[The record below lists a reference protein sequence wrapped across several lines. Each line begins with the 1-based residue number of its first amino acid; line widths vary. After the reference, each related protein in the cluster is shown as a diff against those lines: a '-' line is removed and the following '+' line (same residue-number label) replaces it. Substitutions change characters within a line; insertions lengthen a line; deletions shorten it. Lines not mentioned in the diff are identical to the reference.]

1 MQRILICGTLA
12 YDLIGTFDSALT
24 PDTRNVKLQTLH
36 QAFGGCAMNIAY
48 NVRRLAQDAIPL
60 AYAGVDYEPEYAAHI
75 RRLGISEAGIIH
87 QPDALCA
94 RGIILT
100 ASDGA
105 QLTAFYPGPQGIDT
119 LTTVLRR
126 VLDDGRLDAAI
137 LAPDQ
142 PEKTLACLQQLID
155 TPLKVWC
162 PGQYAEHVGARQI
175 EQILDR
181 TDMLVVNR
189 QEWLALREQMPAAA
203 ILNRTS
209 RVIVTH
215 GAEPVL
221 VLPDRLR
228 VPVPPIPIE
237 ELIDPTGCGDAFVA
251 ALTVELAAGAKLA
264 QAIAAGVDLAGQCLR
279 RAGAQCH

>member
-12 YDLIGTFDSALT
+12 YDLIGRFDSALT
-24 PDTRNVKLQTLH
+24 PNTCNVKLQTLH

-48 NVRRLAQDAIPL
+48 NVRRLARDAVPL
-60 AYAGVDYEPEYAAHI
+60 AYAGLDYEPEYGAHV
-75 RRLGISEAGIIH
+75 RRLGISEAGIIR
-87 QPDALCA
+87 QPDELCA

-105 QLTAFYPGPQGIDT
+105 QLTAFYPGPKGIDP
-119 LTTVLRR
+119 LQAQLRR
-126 VLDDGRLDAAI
+126 LIEDGRFDAAI

-142 PEKTLACLQQLID
+142 PEKTLACLPYLHGV
-155 TPLKVWC
+155 PLKVWC
-162 PGQYAEHVGARQI
+162 PGQYAEQVGARQI
-175 EQILDR
+175 EQILEG

-189 QEWLALREQMPAAA
+189 HEWLALRNQMPTTA
-203 ILNRTS
+203 ILDRTT

-228 VPVPPIPIE
+228 VPVPPVPVE
-237 ELIDPTGCGDAFVA
+237 EVIDPTGCGDAFVA
-251 ALTVELAAGAKLA
+251 ALTVELATGVALA
-264 QAIAAGVDLAGQCLR
+264 PAIAAGIELAGQCLR
-279 RAGAQCH
+279 QAGAQHH